1 MKRLFS
7 KKTKTQ
13 HSVKPLTTPQRSE
26 AAESVAD
33 FLQIV
38 EVSDAA
44 PFIAALF
51 RRRFG
56 SEPPDFPRHFIA
68 LYRNGD
74 GQWQSVGYVHFTRHK
89 HDYLCGG

>member
-13 HSVKPLTTPQRSE
+13 HPAQPLTPPQRSE
-26 AAESVAD
+26 AAKSVAG

-56 SEPPDFPRHFIA
+56 GEPPDFHR
-68 LYRNGD
+68 R
-74 GQWQSVGYVHFTRHK
+74 Q
-89 HDYLCGG
+89 LCNKSE